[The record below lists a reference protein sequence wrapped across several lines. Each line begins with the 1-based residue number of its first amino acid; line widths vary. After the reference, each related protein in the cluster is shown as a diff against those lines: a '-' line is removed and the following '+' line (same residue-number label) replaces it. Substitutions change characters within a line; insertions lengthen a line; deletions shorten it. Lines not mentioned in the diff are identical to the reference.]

1 MHENTPPR
9 APEIGDDEEELND
22 LDDEIPSG
30 DEDDQEMELTSDEYV
45 ERISSGSY
53 DDYDENTGEQDSP
66 QSPVPDDSIL
76 TFPAHSMPVFSCS
89 LHPHNELCATGGED
103 DKVFVWSRNTG
114 QILYEFTEHKDT
126 VIDVHFNRDG
136 TYLATADLAGD
147 IVLHKLQKM
156 SSEPDK
162 DGGNLVFHKV
172 WEYSMGDMPWMSFH
186 PATNVLIAG
195 SEDGEIYFWRFPAG
209 DCKIL
214 PGPGARCDSGD
225 ISADGKKFVASYNN
239 GTVRLWDL
247 RECTTIMEIDENN
260 SMVHSG
266 GCTMVAHDKA
276 SPFFMSG
283 DLAGKIVF
291 STHSGPVGAIETAD
305 VIEGMAFSPSAD
317 IRMAA
322 TGTLSGQISI
332 WDTSKCSL
340 RLNCEP
346 VGKNDGITE
355 MRWISDYTLV
365 VATVNGNIFGYDAR
379 TGVRIFKLSGHTAAI
394 YSFCYDHRD
403 SILLSVSEDHSA
415 KVFRVP
421 CLAE

>member
-9 APEIGDDEEELND
+9 VSEIGDDAEELND
-22 LDDEIPSG
+22 LDAEIHSE
-30 DEDDQEMELTSDEYV
+30 DEDDQEMELTLDELV
-45 ERISSGSY
+45 ERISSGSD
-53 DDYDENTGEQDSP
+53 DDYDENIEEQDSP

-76 TFPAHSMPVFSCS
+76 TFPAHTMPAFSCS
-89 LHPHNELCATGGED
+89 MHPHNELCATGGED

-126 VIDVHFNRDG
+126 VTGVHFNRDG
-136 TYLATADLAGD
+136 TYLASADLAGD
-147 IVLHKLQKM
+147 IFLHKLQKM
-156 SSEPDK
+156 SSESDK
-162 DGGNLVFHKV
+162 DGGNFVFHKV
-172 WEYSMGDMPWMSFH
+172 WEYSMGDMAWMRFH
-186 PATNVLIAG
+186 PGTNVLIAG
-195 SEDGEIYFWRFPAG
+195 SEDGEIYFWRIPAG

-214 PGPGARCDSGD
+214 PGPGVRCCSGD

-247 RECTTIMEIDENN
+247 RACTTIMEIDENN
-260 SMVHSG
+260 PMVHSG

-283 DLAGKIVF
+283 DAAGKIVF
-291 STHSGPVGAIETAD
+291 STHAGPVGAIETGD
-305 VIEGMAFSPSAD
+305 VIECIAFSPSAD
-317 IRMAA
+317 IGMVA
-322 TGTLSGQISI
+322 TGSLNGQISI
-332 WDTSKCSL
+332 WDSCKFNSRT
-340 RLNCEP
+340 NCEP
-346 VGKNDGITE
+346 AGESVTE

-365 VATVNGNIFGYDAR
+365 VVTGNGNIFGYDAR
-379 TGVRIFKLSGHTAAI
+379 TGVRIFKLSGHTEVI
-394 YSFCYDHRD
+394 YSLCYDHRD